1 MRQSRFS
8 VEAMLDAPDS
18 SESRPSV
25 RLRVIALVVV
35 ALFALLGLRLWTLQV
50 LQAPAAAQAVAAN
63 QIRAVTIQPTRGL
76 ILDRDGNPL
85 ANNVVTQQITLSRVA
100 AVQYPAVVGRLAAVI
115 GETTAQ
121 VKSTI
126 NDNQYSLYKP
136 VPILSDAPLQDI
148 QYIKEHQSEFPGVSV
163 VATTQRA
170 YPQSELPGAGYPAE
184 QVLGYVGT
192 INPTE
197 LKSSGSQGYQAGDP
211 YGQAGLEY
219 QYESE
224 LRGTPGQQ
232 QLEVNPQ
239 GQVVGT
245 LKTHPAV
252 AGDNIVTN
260 IDTNLQQ
267 VADNALA
274 AQIAYVRTVPDS
286 VSHMQRPAPNG
297 AVVVLDAQTGAVLAM
312 SSFPTYDPNIWVG
325 GISNANYA
333 AVSATG
339 AQNNYAI
346 QGQLPPGST
355 FKLVTATS
363 ALQTGL
369 ITPTYSFDDKGSFTA
384 PNCTGPDCTLK
395 DDVGDTPFGPINVTT
410 ALTVSSDTFFYNI
423 GAMYWDSRGQYG
435 STPIQDTAA
444 LYGFGKPTGV
454 DLPNEDQGLVDSLAL
469 RTELHAKYPTAYPY
483 TATWYTGDNMELAFG
498 QGSTIVTPLQE
509 AVAYA
514 TFANGG
520 TRYAPQVAAAIVSPD
535 GKVVKRIAPQVTG
548 KVTYSPA
555 TYAAMMQGFTGV
567 VASAHPQGTGYST
580 FVGNGW
586 NQAAFPLAGKTG
598 TASLI
603 GSNGLAEEPVSWF
616 VGFGPNPGAQYVV
629 VCEIN
634 QGGYG
639 ADAAAPVV
647 RNIFNYLAA
656 HPVGAPAIPPAES
669 TIQSLTPVTL
679 PPASSPTNAPT
690 TTTTTTTPT
699 TPSNRSTTPTTAAGG
714 ASAGG

>member
-1 MRQSRFS
+1 
-8 VEAMLDAPDS
+8 
-18 SESRPSV
+18 
-25 RLRVIALVVV
+25 
-35 ALFALLGLRLWTLQV
+35 
-50 LQAPAAAQAVAAN
+50 
-63 QIRAVTIQPTRGL
+63 
-76 ILDRDGNPL
+76 
-85 ANNVVTQQITLSRVA
+85 
-100 AVQYPAVVGRLAAVI
+100 
-115 GETTAQ
+115 
-121 VKSTI
+121 
-126 NDNQYSLYKP
+126 
-136 VPILSDAPLQDI
+136 
-148 QYIKEHQSEFPGVSV
+148 
-163 VATTQRA
+163 
-170 YPQSELPGAGYPAE
+170 
-184 QVLGYVGT
+184 
-192 INPTE
+192 
-197 LKSSGSQGYQAGDP
+197 
-211 YGQAGLEY
+211 
-219 QYESE
+219 
-224 LRGTPGQQ
+224 
-232 QLEVNPQ
+232 LEVNPQ

-245 LKTHPAV
+245 LKTDPAV
-252 AGDNIVTN
+252 SGDNIVTN

-274 AQIAYVRTVPDS
+274 SQIAYVRKVPDS
-286 VSHMQRPAPNG
+286 VSHMHRPAPNG

-312 SSFPTYDPNIWVG
+312 SSFPNYNPNIWVG

-369 ITPTYSFDDKGSFTA
+369 ISPTYSFDDKGTFTA
-384 PNCTGPDCTLK
+384 PDCTGPDCTLK
-395 DDVGDTPFGPINVTT
+395 DDVGDTPFGPINVST

-454 DLPNEDQGLVDSLAL
+454 DLPNEDQGVVDSLAV
-469 RTELHAKYPTAYPY
+469 RTELHAKYPKAYPY
-483 TATWYTGDNMELAFG
+483 APTWYTGDNMELAFG
-498 QGSTIVTPLQE
+498 QGATIVTPLQE

-520 TRYAPQVAAAIVSPD
+520 TRYAPQVASAIVSPD

-555 TYAAMMQGFTGV
+555 NYAALLAGFTGV
-567 VASAHPQGTGYST
+567 VDQSSPAGTGYSD
-580 FVGNGW
+580 FVGSGW

-603 GSNGLAEEPVSWF
+603 GPNGQDEEPVSWF
-616 VGFGPNPGAQYVV
+616 VGFGPVPNSQYVV

-647 RNIFNYLAA
+647 RNIFNYLAT
-656 HPVGAPAIPPAES
+656 HPVGAAAIPPAEA
-669 TIQSLTPVTL
+669 TTRSLTPLTL
-679 PPASSPTNAPT
+679 PAT
-690 TTTTTTTPT
+690 TSAGATTTTTTPGSAT
-699 TPSNRSTTPTTAAGG
+699 TTATTAPGSGSTTPTTAAGG
-714 ASAGG
+714 ATTGG